1 MSDTEG
7 LVWEP
12 LVSNRED
19 KRWFNSDWE
28 TFRTKVPGGWLVVV
42 RIEKYAAAPMSLTFY
57 PDPEHEWDG
66 GSLE

>member
-12 LVSNRED
+12 LASSRED
-19 KRWFNSDWE
+19 KRWFNSDWH
-28 TFRTKVPGGWLVVV
+28 TFRAKVPGGWLVVV
-42 RIEKYAAAPMSLTFY
+42 RIEGGLAVSPSVTFY

-66 GSLE
+66 NSLE